1 MKMYGYSFQRE
12 EDLMHYG
19 LKGMHWGTRRWQN
32 EDGTFNAAGK
42 ERYFGKGSGE
52 NYHPIKGGSS
62 NTKSRTGEIS
72 KSSKG
77 MSDQTKAKLK
87 TAAKIGAAVAGTALV
102 AYGGYKLNQLA
113 NNQLTRE
120 YMSEGMKH
128 LDFSKDFERHASEN
142 RQRSYIKTIKGDME
156 GGKVYGRYAKKDQA
170 TANKLR
176 ETADYYINRANEGKY
191 STSEKVDALKRL
203 ARSQISR

>member
-1 MKMYGYSFQRE
+1 MY
-12 EDLMHYG
+12 LLVKATLLIMA
-19 LKGMHWGTRRWQN
+19 LKECIGGIRRWQN
-32 EDGTFNAAGK
+32 EDGSLNAAGK
-42 ERYFGKGSGE
+42 ERYFGKGTGE

-62 NTKSRTGEIS
+62 NTKSRTGDIS

-87 TAAKIGAAVAGTALV
+87 SAAKIGAVVAGTALV

-128 LDFSKDFERHASEN
+128 LDFSKDFERHASLN
-142 RQRSYIKTIKGDME
+142 RQRSYVKTIKGDTK
-156 GGKVYGRYAKKDQA
+156 GGEVYGRYAKKDQA
-170 TANKLR
+170 TAKQLR
-176 ETADYYINRANEGKY
+176 ETAERYINQANEGHY
-191 STSEKVDALKRL
+191 STSEKVDALKKI
-203 ARSQISR
+203 ARSQMLR